1 MPLVSL
7 AAVVLASAGLEG
19 PGGPVGRVGPRRRG
33 GVAVG
38 LTRAEPVSQSGDW
51 RLVGTLQSDDPDIP
65 SRALIEDA
73 SGNQQA
79 VAEGQ
84 PLGGCLLEE
93 VGRRDI
99 SLACAGGLVTLT
111 LESRIDGPDVIAE
124 PYEPKVTYQ
133 VTVPAKDFRMEVS
146 NRQRLANQLSLAPD
160 VRDGR
165 THGWRVDYVEV
176 GGRFHRW
183 GLRRG
188 DVIVGLNNTP
198 VSEPGPFMQT
208 LNGLEDARTFD
219 CEVERDGERIR
230 YQVIL
235 E

>member
-1 MPLVSL
+1 MPLASL
-7 AAVVLASAGLEG
+7 AAVVLVTAAMEG
-19 PGGPVGRVGPRRRG
+19 PRRPVGRVGPRRRG
-33 GVAVG
+33 GVVVG
-38 LTRAEPVSQSGDW
+38 VTRDEPVGQSGDW
-51 RLVGTLQSDDPDIP
+51 RLVGTLVSDDPDVP
-65 SRALIEDA
+65 SRAVIEDA
-73 SGNQQA
+73 NGNQQA
-79 VAEGQ
+79 IAEGQ

-99 SLACAGGLVTLT
+99 GLACAGGLVTLT
-111 LESRIDGPDVIAE
+111 LQSRIEGPLALAE
-124 PYEPKVTYQ
+124 AQAPKVTYQ
-133 VTVPAKDFRMEVS
+133 VTVPEKDFRLEVS

-198 VSEPGPFMQT
+198 VSQTGPFMQT